1 VPVEFSHLMIF
12 SVGCVEKDEAKH
24 KKNAEVK
31 QEKTDQIEKYGDNEF
46 VPSVQLNQL
55 GNQ

>member
-1 VPVEFSHLMIF
+1 MIF